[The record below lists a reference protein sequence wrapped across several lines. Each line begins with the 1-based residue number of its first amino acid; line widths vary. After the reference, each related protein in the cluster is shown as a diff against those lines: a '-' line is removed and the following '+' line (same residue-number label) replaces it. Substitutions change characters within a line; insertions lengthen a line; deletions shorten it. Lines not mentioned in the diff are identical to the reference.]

1 MFYNAL
7 LFICKILS
15 FCDILVTPDRA
26 RLPLWNCSLA
36 SNSRWFLPRAIFFL
50 KFDSM
55 FNVCCRIHKT
65 LINDNDQFSL
75 CSWFLRSVF
84 TIPCFQCFITAHLS
98 TELIWSTDVWVA
110 IQLGWHLAIK
120 SAVYDL
126 LRLLYIALPPSDVRL
141 KHHGIQHVRA
151 SCGSALL
158 TEASLCLRV
167 SWPGTTNCK

>member
-75 CSWFLRSVF
+75 CSWFLGIHYSVF
-84 TIPCFQCFITAHLS
+84 SMFHYRSLIHWAYLIYWRLGSDTIRLTFSDQVCS
-98 TELIWSTDVWVA
+98 VA
-110 IQLGWHLAIK
+110 
-120 SAVYDL
+120 YDL